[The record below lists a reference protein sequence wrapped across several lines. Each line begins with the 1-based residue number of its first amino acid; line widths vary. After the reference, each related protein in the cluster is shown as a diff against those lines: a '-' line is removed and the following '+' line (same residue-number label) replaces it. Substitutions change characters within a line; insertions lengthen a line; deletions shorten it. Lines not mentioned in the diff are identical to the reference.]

1 MKKPCSTCDSIIVV
15 SAKSLPNPQ
24 CHTCRLG
31 VRTTKCEHCGA
42 VIVRENR
49 SKKRR
54 FCSPQCF
61 GASGEGNRSRLK
73 YTSQV
78 MNCAWCDHPFNYTAD
93 HQRDGT
99 TACSTR
105 CGGYLR
111 MKPSRPW
118 KPPRVVV
125 PKVEKVIEVN
135 RCRDCGLEI
144 AKRQQRCAD
153 CKEKALVVSKRKKR
167 AYETLRRKI
176 TGDSSNHRKRA
187 RKYGCFYESVNR
199 IHVFERDGYICHLC
213 GTKTDP
219 SSPTNSTHYPSLDHI
234 IPMSKQGPHSYSNI
248 ATACFMCNALKRDLD
263 LDDAL
268 LMLR

>member
-15 SAKSLPNPQ
+15 NRTSLPNPQ
-24 CHTCRLG
+24 CHSCRLRA
-31 VRTTKCEHCGA
+31 RTTKCEHCD
-42 VIVRENR
+42 VEIVPVNR
-49 SKKRR
+49 SEIRR
-54 FCSPQCF
+54 FCSPKCYKD
-61 GASGEGNRSRLK
+61 SRPAIR
-73 YTSQV
+73 T
-78 MNCAWCDHPFNYTAD
+78 MNCKWCDHPFIYTKDHKNYKFD
-93 HQRDGT
+93 V
-99 TACSTR
+99 CSPR
-105 CGGYLR
+105 CAGYFR
-111 MKPSRPW
+111 MIPSRPW

-153 CKEKALVVSKRKKR
+153 CKEKALIVSKRKKR

>member
-15 SAKSLPNPQ
+15 NSKSLPNPQ
-24 CHTCRLG
+24 CHSCRLRA
-31 VRTTKCEHCGA
+31 RTTKCEHCA
-42 VIVRENR
+42 VDIVPVNR
-49 SKKRR
+49 SEIRR
-54 FCSPQCF
+54 FCSHQCF
-61 GASGEGNRSRLK
+61 GLSGAGNQSRSVAK
-73 YTSQV
+73 V
-78 MNCAWCDHPFNYTAD
+78 ANCAWCDHSFVTGD
-93 HQRDGT
+93 KFIV
-99 TACSTR
+99 CSTR
-105 CGGYLR
+105 CAGYLKMR
-111 MKPSRPW
+111 PSRPW

-125 PKVEKVIEVN
+125 PKVEKVIEVK

-153 CKEKALVVSKRKKR
+153 CKEKSLIVSKRKKR

-176 TGDSSNHRKRA
+176 TGNSSNHRGRA

-219 SSPTNSTHYPSLDHI
+219 SSPTNSAHYPSLDHI

-248 ATACFMCNALKRDLD
+248 ATACFRCNALKRDLD
-263 LDDAL
+263 LDAAL

>member
-15 SAKSLPNPQ
+15 NGKSLPNPQ
-24 CHTCRLG
+24 CHSCRLRAG
-31 VRTTKCEHCGA
+31 TTKCEHCD
-42 VIVRENR
+42 VEIVRENR

-73 YTSQV
+73 FTSQV

-125 PKVEKVIEVN
+125 PKVEYVN
-135 RCRDCGLEI
+135 TCNDCGVIAPKMRQVCESCRVIRERSYRLVQRHNRRTRERATKVERVDPRDIYDRDHGICYLCSKEI
-144 AKRQQRCAD
+144 D
-153 CKEKALVVSKRKKR
+153 LSLH
-167 AYETLRRKI
+167 Y
-176 TGDSSNHRKRA
+176 NHRDS
-187 RKYGCFYESVNR
+187 F
-199 IHVFERDGYICHLC
+199 
-213 GTKTDP
+213 T
-219 SSPTNSTHYPSLDHI
+219 LDHM
-234 IPMSKQGPHSYSNI
+234 IPLVLGGDTTRANLASAHRSCNSRKGTRLI
-248 ATACFMCNALKRDLD
+248 A
-263 LDDAL
+263 
-268 LMLR
+268 